1 MMVNNTTTKHM
12 EKNNMTAVEWFFE
25 VLAHNDIIDHKR
37 LCVDENLYNLLYSL
51 KNQAKQMEKEQ
62 IIKAYVE
69 GINLVPCDLN
79 STDEL
84 DAEKYYH
91 KTFGNK

>member
-1 MMVNNTTTKHM
+1 MA
-12 EKNNMTAVEWFFE
+12 KNNMTAVEWFFE

-62 IIKAYVE
+62 IMKAVYDSM
-69 GINLVPCDLN
+69 GTNFDPN
-79 STDEL
+79 MGRAEL
-84 DAEKYYH
+84 YYNETYG
-91 KTFGNK
+91 KSI

>member
-1 MMVNNTTTKHM
+1 MAQ
-12 EKNNMTAVEWFFE
+12 TAVDYLISELKTY
-25 VLAHNDIIDHKR
+25 VLKKNDIR
-37 LCVDENLYNLLYSL
+37 LIRPCLD
-51 KNQAKQMEKEQ
+51 KAKQMEKEQ

-69 GINLVPCDLN
+69 GINLVPCDVN

-91 KTFGNK
+91 KTFGK